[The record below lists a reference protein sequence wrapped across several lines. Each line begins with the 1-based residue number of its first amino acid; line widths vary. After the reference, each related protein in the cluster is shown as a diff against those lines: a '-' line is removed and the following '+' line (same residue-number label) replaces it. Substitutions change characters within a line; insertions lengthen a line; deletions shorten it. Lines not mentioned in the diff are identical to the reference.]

1 MKTFL
6 TCFILCSLF
15 LCYCEC
21 GNYEKIQ
28 SWLWRWIKTPVEEGY
43 TPSPV
48 FVVINPNYT
57 VPIMYDID
65 TSSVFKND
73 QRPVENRNTEKVV
86 EKYFASKVSTA
97 GSSFLTNGL
106 FSKTWKQQ
114 RVSNIVS
121 WSDEQDREWRSTT
134 NAPYFENKQP
144 GSESVLSAAAV
155 VGAATAFGVY
165 SLLPLNVPSG
175 KPVLS
180 CNATELQQTQI
191 NFNGTTYGCSIK
203 IITMNSEKSLE
214 CDKKK
219 DSSIIYCTNGTLIIK
234 EDIFCPDTTFINES
248 NTIVLNCFSGLI
260 PDEVASSIPTESP
273 IVVSP
278 KPATTGQK
286 VQYFI
291 KWWFGK
297 TKNSTTEAAPVP
309 DQFFPHFL
317 NESDILALI
326 PSRKVK
332 ENIVQQLTPIVTQTQ
347 LPLSFADVVKR
358 NRTTS
363 RP

>member
-1 MKTFL
+1 
-6 TCFILCSLF
+6 
-15 LCYCEC
+15 
-21 GNYEKIQ
+21 
-28 SWLWRWIKTPVEEGY
+28 
-43 TPSPV
+43 
-48 FVVINPNYT
+48 
-57 VPIMYDID
+57 MYDID
-65 TSSVFKND
+65 TTSVFKNEE
-73 QRPVENRNTEKVV
+73 RSNPNKTTEKVV

-97 GSSFLTNGL
+97 GSLFLTNGL
-106 FSKTWKQQ
+106 FSKTWKQR

-121 WSDEQDREWRSTT
+121 WSDQQDQEWRSTT

-144 GSESVLSAAAV
+144 GSNSVLPAAAV
-155 VGAATAFGVY
+155 VGAATAFGIY

-180 CNATELQQTQI
+180 CNATELQQTEI
-191 NFNGTTYGCSIK
+191 NFNGTTYGCSNK
-203 IITMNSEKSLE
+203 AITISLGKSLE

-219 DSSIIYCTNGTLIIK
+219 DASLVYCTNGTLIVK
-234 EDIFCPDTTFINES
+234 EDIFCPDTTYINET
-248 NTIVLNCFSGLI
+248 NTNVLNCYSGLL

-273 IVVSP
+273 IVVPP

-297 TKNSTTEAAPVP
+297 TKNSTTEQFSPS
-309 DQFFPHFL
+309 DQFYPHFL

-326 PSRKVK
+326 PRKDK
-332 ENIVQQLTPIVTQTQ
+332 ENIQQQLTPIVTQTQ